1 MPEYGPYRHLDA
13 RVDDG
18 LATLTID
25 RPATHNALNTAA
37 MHDLGRAFAEIE
49 SHRDAVDAVVIEGAG
64 DEAFS
69 AGADLAEYAGPF
81 EDHDPDQRERQE
93 RFHEVFRAP
102 HDCHAP
108 VIAKIDGFCIGGG
121 LVLALYCDLRI
132 ASERSTFGL
141 PTAAVGLLPTGG
153 ATRRLVDAVGESTA
167 KELVFTAERVDA
179 ARAQQE
185 GLLTDVV
192 AADALP
198 ARVAE
203 LVESMRTVG
212 DDARTRTK
220 QAINAAVAAPDPAT
234 AREREASLWW
244 AQFESEERRERVDEF
259 VEK

>member
-13 RVDDG
+13 TVDAG
-18 LATLTID
+18 VATLTID
-25 RPATHNALNTAA
+25 RPATHNALNTAV

-49 SHRDAVDAVVIEGAG
+49 NERDAVDAVVIEGAG

-81 EDHDPDQRERQE
+81 ADHDPEQRERQE
-93 RFHEVFRAP
+93 RFHEIFRAP

-108 VIAKIDGFCIGGG
+108 VIAEIDGFCIGGG
-121 LVLALYCDLRI
+121 LVLALYCDLRV

-167 KELVFTAERVDA
+167 KELVFTAERVAA
-179 ARAQQE
+179 ARARE
-185 GLLTDVV
+185 MGLLTDVV
-192 AADALP
+192 AADALEE
-198 ARVAE
+198 RVAE
-203 LVESMRTVG
+203 LVASMGAVG
-212 DDARTRTK
+212 DEARTRAK
-220 QAINAAVAAPDPAT
+220 RAINAAVAAPDPAT
-234 AREREASLWW
+234 AREREAALWW
-244 AQFESEERRERVDEF
+244 EQFASDERRDRVAEF